1 MPSTMPGFLLLAGMA
16 LILFALLA
24 KNIRIKEVPIAPK
37 ALVRFIIG
45 VIGLVSL
52 LFSGVVY
59 YKIYSGELEL
69 MDVKLLAE

>member
-37 ALVRFIIG
+37 KLVRFIIG

-59 YKIYSGELEL
+59 YKIYSGELEIL
-69 MDVKLLAE
+69 DVRLLAE